1 MPTERPSERI
11 ETLLRQLEDTLAGG
25 AFSEDLRRNLRAL
38 LQAWLTRLDVVPR
51 EEFDAQ
57 KTVLENTR
65 RKLDAL
71 EQELERIRREIDAR
85 PR

>member
-11 ETLLRQLEDTLAGG
+11 EGLLRQLEDMLAAG
-25 AFSEDLRRNLRAL
+25 AVSEDIRRNLRAL
-38 LQAWLTRLDVVPR
+38 LTAWLTRLDLVPR

-57 KTVLENTR
+57 KAVLENTR
-65 RKLDAL
+65 RTLDAL